1 MVEHLE
7 DRLAIHHFGKVVFG
21 LDEVGVAE
29 AGVVEVVADAGDQAC
44 ELFEVGE
51 HFAEEGWLIGVLLCY
66 CHIVNMG
73 DVEGMGH
80 IMEGREIVFL
90 AYFVQECN

>member
-1 MVEHLE
+1 MFRVQAANQISLHEQLLQSRMVEHLE

-51 HFAEEGWLIGVLLCY
+51 HFAEEG
-66 CHIVNMG
+66 
-73 DVEGMGH
+73 
-80 IMEGREIVFL
+80 
-90 AYFVQECN
+90 